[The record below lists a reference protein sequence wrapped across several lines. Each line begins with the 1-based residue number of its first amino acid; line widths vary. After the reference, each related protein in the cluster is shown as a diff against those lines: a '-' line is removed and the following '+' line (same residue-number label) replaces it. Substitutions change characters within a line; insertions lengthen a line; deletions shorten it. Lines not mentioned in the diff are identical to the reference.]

1 MFCEQ
6 GCYEDDGL
14 ATTATEIAPNS
25 VWRVR
30 GRCLLLATGVG
41 LVVGVLVCLP
51 WFGRGWVIFLDWV
64 PSPHGAIL
72 PNSVFGLSGGL
83 VASLPLGIVEAVL
96 SRLLG
101 SWVAVIEI
109 IGFFVV
115 ASVSIGRLASVTPAA
130 SWVRITAAQ
139 LLFCVNPFVFDRLY
153 AGQIGI
159 LLGYAILP
167 LGIRALIEARSG
179 GWRCWLKVGLW
190 WVVLLSC
197 APHFAWIFALPV
209 AVVGLMNLGRRRVIL
224 GIALSMLVAFLAT
237 IYVLVA
243 GGVGGVGLKV
253 GPRNLEAFR
262 TTADPHLGL
271 FVNVIGLYGFW
282 RLGPTLAKQVITGWP
297 ILLIVLLVVIV
308 YGYIVHWRR
317 SKGSWNDQQVVSLLV
332 VIGIGGAILA
342 MGSQGPFGGLFTWM
356 YLHVPY
362 FNIMREPEKFSMLLA
377 LSYAIGFGWGVEA
390 LHLSAQGKAAKIVT
404 VAIAAIVVLAY
415 EPLLFWGISGQVKT
429 SHYPSSWYAANRL
442 MGTGD
447 GRVLA
452 FPWHQYL
459 SYPFTQ
465 NRVVANLSPGFFSRP
480 VISGDNVQLPN
491 IPTSATS
498 RESRFIQY
506 AIDHG
511 SQTQYFGSLLTPL
524 GVKYVVLEKTVD
536 WRLYS
541 WLHTQR
547 DLKEVM
553 DSPSIVVFCNSA
565 YKGVA
570 YQSSTAVTVPSWGSL
585 LALSQR
591 NLLQNVIVRVQHA
604 AGGPVE
610 VDAKTVARIQLA
622 ARVKHGRLAMLSH
635 TAYRLSDGRRGWIS
649 LDNSYE
655 PGWHLSNSKGVQL
668 AEGTIGL
675 RDSTGS
681 GVIAFGNAP
690 LAEGADVFSLLVV
703 VVAVVGVLAER
714 RFKE

>member
-1 MFCEQ
+1 MAH
-6 GCYEDDGL
+6 DSD
-14 ATTATEIAPNS
+14 
-25 VWRVR
+25 WRMR
-30 GRCLLLATGVG
+30 ARRILHEAGVG
-41 LVVGVLVCLP
+41 FVVGVLVCLP

-72 PNSVFGLSGGL
+72 PKSLFGLAGGL
-83 VASLPLGIVEAVL
+83 IASLPLGIVDTG
-96 SRLLG
+96 LLHLFG
-101 SWVAVIEI
+101 SWSTVIEI
-109 IGFFVV
+109 VGFFVV
-115 ASVSIGRLASVTPAA
+115 ASISIGRLASVTPAA
-130 SWVRITAAQ
+130 TWVRITAAQ

-159 LLGYAILP
+159 LLGYALLP
-167 LGIRALIEARSG
+167 LGIRALIKARSA
-179 GWRCWLKVGLW
+179 GWRGWLKVGLW

-209 AVVGLMNLGRRRVIL
+209 AVVGLMNLGHWRVIL
-224 GIALSMLVAFLAT
+224 GIGLSVLVAFLAT

-243 GGVGGVGLKV
+243 AGVGGVGVKV

-297 ILLIVLLVVIV
+297 ILLLVLLVVIV

-317 SKGSWNDQQVVSLLV
+317 AKGSWNDQQVAILLV
-332 VIGIGGAILA
+332 AIGIGGAILA
-342 MGSQGPFGGLFTWM
+342 MGSQGPFGWLFTWM

-390 LHLSAQGKAAKIVT
+390 LYGSAQGKSAKIVT
-404 VAIAAIVVLAY
+404 IVIAGIVVLAY

-429 SHYPSSWYAANRL
+429 SHYPSSWCAANRL
-442 MGTGD
+442 MGTGN

-465 NRVVANLSPGFFSRP
+465 NRGVANLSPGFFSRP

-511 SQTQYFGSLLTPL
+511 SQTHYFGSLLTPL
-524 GVKYVVLEKTVD
+524 GVKYVILEKTVD
-536 WRLYS
+536 WRFYG

-553 DSPSIVVFCNSA
+553 DSRSIAVFRNLA
-565 YKGVA
+565 YQGVA
-570 YQSSTAVTVPSWGSL
+570 YQSTTAVTVPSWGSL
-585 LALSQR
+585 LALSR
-591 NLLQNVIVRVQHA
+591 MNLLQNVIVRVRHA
-604 AGGPVE
+604 IGGAIA
-610 VDAKTVARIQLA
+610 VDAKTVVGIQSAPRLSHARLT
-622 ARVKHGRLAMLSH
+622 MLSP
-635 TAYRLSDGRRGWIS
+635 TSYRLSDGADGWIS
-649 LDNSYE
+649 LQNSYE
-655 PGWHLSNSKGVQL
+655 PGWHLANSNGVQL
-668 AEGTIGL
+668 AEGTIGI
-675 RDSTGS
+675 RDTSGS
-681 GVIAFGNAP
+681 GVVAFGNAP
-690 LAEGADVFSLLVV
+690 LAEGADTFSLLVV
-703 VVAVVGVLAER
+703 VVVLIGVLTER
-714 RFKE
+714 RIKE

>member
-1 MFCEQ
+1 MT
-6 GCYEDDGL
+6 
-14 ATTATEIAPNS
+14 AVATEIAPNFFD
-25 VWRVR
+25 WRMR
-30 GRCLLLATGVG
+30 GRRILLATGVG
-41 LVVGVLVCLP
+41 FVVGVLVCLP

-64 PSPHGAIL
+64 PAPRVALL
-72 PNSVFGLSGGL
+72 PKSVFGLSGGL
-83 VASLPLGIVEAVL
+83 VASLPLGIVDTGL
-96 SRLLG
+96 SHLFG
-101 SWVAVIEI
+101 SWSTVIEI
-109 IGFFVV
+109 IAFFVL
-115 ASVSIGRLASVTPAA
+115 ASASIGRLASVTPAA

-139 LLFCVNPFVFDRLY
+139 LLFCVNPFVFGRLY

-159 LLGYAILP
+159 LLGYALLP
-167 LGIRALIEARSG
+167 LGIRALIEARTS
-179 GWRCWLKVGLW
+179 GWRGWLKVGLW

-209 AVVGLMNLGRRRVIL
+209 AVVGLMNLGHWRVIL
-224 GIALSMLVAFLAT
+224 GIALSVLVAFLAT
-237 IYVLVA
+237 VYVLVA

-282 RLGPTLAKQVITGWP
+282 RLGPTLAKQVISGWP
-297 ILLIVLLVVIV
+297 ILLLVLLVVIV

-317 SKGSWNDQQVVSLLV
+317 AKGSWNDQQVLILLV
-332 VIGIGGAILA
+332 AIGMGGAILA
-342 MGSQGPFGGLFTWM
+342 MGSQGPFGWLFTWM
-356 YLHVPY
+356 YVHVPY
-362 FNIMREPEKFSMLLA
+362 FNIMREPEKFSMLLT

-390 LHLSAQGKAAKIVT
+390 LHGSAQGKTAKVVT
-404 VAIAAIVVLAY
+404 IAIAAIVVLAY

-442 MGTGD
+442 MGTGN

-465 NRVVANLSPGFFSRP
+465 NRGVANLSPGFFSRP

-511 SQTQYFGSLLTPL
+511 SQTHYFGSLLTPL

-553 DSPSIVVFCNSA
+553 DSRSIVVFRNSA
-565 YKGVA
+565 YQGVA

-604 AGGPVE
+604 VGGPVE
-610 VDAKTVARIQLA
+610 VDAKTVASIQSAPRLSH
-622 ARVKHGRLAMLSH
+622 ARLTMLSP
-635 TAYRLSDGRRGWIS
+635 TSYRLSDGAGGWIS
-649 LDNSYE
+649 IENSYE
-655 PGWHLSNSKGVQL
+655 PGWHLANSNGVQL
-668 AEGTIGL
+668 AEGTIGI
-675 RDSTGS
+675 RDSNGS
-681 GVIAFGNAP
+681 GVVAFANAP
-690 LAEGADVFSLLVV
+690 LAEEADVFSLLVV
-703 VVAVVGVLAER
+703 VAVVGVLTDR
-714 RFKE
+714 HLKE

>member
-115 ASVSIGRLASVTPAA
+115 ASVSIGSLASVTPAA

-209 AVVGLMNLGRRRVIL
+209 AVVGLMNLGHWRVIL
-224 GIALSMLVAFLAT
+224 GIALSVLVAFLAT

-243 GGVGGVGLKV
+243 AGVGGVGLKV

-262 TTADPHLGL
+262 TAADPHLGL

-297 ILLIVLLVVIV
+297 ILLLVLIVVIV

-317 SKGSWNDQQVVSLLV
+317 AKGSWNDQQVVILLV
-332 VIGIGGAILA
+332 VIGLGGAILA
-342 MGSQGPFGGLFTWM
+342 MGSQGSFGGLFTWM

-362 FNIMREPEKFSMLLA
+362 FNIMREP
-377 LSYAIGFGWGVEA
+377 
-390 LHLSAQGKAAKIVT
+390 
-404 VAIAAIVVLAY
+404 
-415 EPLLFWGISGQVKT
+415 
-429 SHYPSSWYAANRL
+429 
-442 MGTGD
+442 D
-447 GRVLA
+447 
-452 FPWHQYL
+452 
-459 SYPFTQ
+459 
-465 NRVVANLSPGFFSRP
+465 RP
-480 VISGDNVQLPN
+480 V
-491 IPTSATS
+491 
-498 RESRFIQY
+498 R
-506 AIDHG
+506 
-511 SQTQYFGSLLTPL
+511 
-524 GVKYVVLEKTVD
+524 
-536 WRLYS
+536 
-541 WLHTQR
+541 
-547 DLKEVM
+547 
-553 DSPSIVVFCNSA
+553 PS
-565 YKGVA
+565 
-570 YQSSTAVTVPSWGSL
+570 
-585 LALSQR
+585 
-591 NLLQNVIVRVQHA
+591 
-604 AGGPVE
+604 E
-610 VDAKTVARIQLA
+610 
-622 ARVKHGRLAMLSH
+622 
-635 TAYRLSDGRRGWIS
+635 
-649 LDNSYE
+649 
-655 PGWHLSNSKGVQL
+655 
-668 AEGTIGL
+668 
-675 RDSTGS
+675 
-681 GVIAFGNAP
+681 
-690 LAEGADVFSLLVV
+690 
-703 VVAVVGVLAER
+703 
-714 RFKE
+714 

>member
-1 MFCEQ
+1 M
-6 GCYEDDGL
+6 
-14 ATTATEIAPNS
+14 
-25 VWRVR
+25 
-30 GRCLLLATGVG
+30 
-41 LVVGVLVCLP
+41 CLP

-72 PNSVFGLSGGL
+72 PKQLFGLAGGL
-83 VASLPLGIVEAVL
+83 IAALPLGIVDATL
-96 SRLLG
+96 PHLLG
-101 SWVAVIEI
+101 SWTPVVEI
-109 IGFFVV
+109 IGFFVI
-115 ASVSIGRLASVTPAA
+115 ASISIGRLAGVTGDG
-130 SWVRITAAQ
+130 SWVRIVTAQ

-159 LLGYAILP
+159 LLGYALLP
-167 LGIRALIEARSG
+167 FGVRALLEARG
-179 GWRCWLKVGLW
+179 QRWPCWLGVGLW

-209 AVVGLMNLGRRRVIL
+209 AVVAVMNVRRPSVVLGV
-224 GIALSMLVAFLAT
+224 AVSVLVALLAT
-237 IYVLVA
+237 VYVLVA
-243 GGVGGVGLKV
+243 GGVGGVGVKV

-271 FVNVIGLYGFW
+271 MVNVAGLYGFW

-297 ILLIVLLVVIV
+297 ILLLVLVLVIAYGYVLQWRRARASWKNRQVVLILLVM
-308 YGYIVHWRR
+308 G
-317 SKGSWNDQQVVSLLV
+317 L
-332 VIGIGGAILA
+332 GGLILA
-342 MGSQGPFGGLFTWM
+342 MGSQGPFGSLFTWM

-377 LSYAIGFGWGVEA
+377 VSYAVGFGWGVEA
-390 LHLSAQGKAAKIVT
+390 LYRNADGKVARAMTI
-404 VAIAAIVVLAY
+404 AIAAVVVLAY
-415 EPLLFWGISGQVKT
+415 EPILFFGLGTQVKT
-429 SHYPSSWYAANRL
+429 SQYPRSWYSANQL
-442 MGTGD
+442 MGTGE

-511 SQTQYFGSLLTPL
+511 AQTRYFGSLIAPL

-536 WRLYS
+536 WRLYG
-541 WLHTQR
+541 WLRTQR
-547 DLKEVM
+547 DLTELM
-553 DSPSIVVFCNSA
+553 NSRSIVVFRND
-565 YKGVA
+565 A
-570 YQSSTAVTVPSWGSL
+570 YQGAAYLSATAVTVPNWGAL

-591 NLLQNVIVRVQHA
+591 NLLRNVIVYVHHA
-604 AGGPVE
+604 TPGPVQVSTAIISDVE
-610 VDAKTVARIQLA
+610 SAPHLSDRKLTV
-622 ARVKHGRLAMLSH
+622 LSP
-635 TAYRLSDGRRGWIS
+635 TAYRIPKHASEWIS

-655 PGWHLSNSKGVQL
+655 PGWRLGSRRGFES
-668 AEGTIGL
+668 AEGTVGFQPVAGAQGVTFGKAGL
-675 RDSTGS
+675 
-681 GVIAFGNAP
+681 V
-690 LAEGADVFSLLVV
+690 EGAEFFSL
-703 VVAVVGVLAER
+703 AVVLVAAVGAMAER
-714 RFKE
+714 HLKI